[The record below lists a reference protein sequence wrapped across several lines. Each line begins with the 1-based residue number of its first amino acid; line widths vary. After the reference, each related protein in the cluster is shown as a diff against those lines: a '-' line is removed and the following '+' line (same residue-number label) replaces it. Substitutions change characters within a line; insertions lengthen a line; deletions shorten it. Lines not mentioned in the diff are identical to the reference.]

1 MSAPRSS
8 DAPPAPPPAADDLSP
23 TDARGPGGARRAAL
37 VAVSVLA
44 AVALGAAVWFG
55 YGWGHAL
62 LVDRAAAEARDAALS
77 GAMQAAVNLN
87 SVDADAVDV
96 SIENMRSSITGDA
109 LRNDL
114 EATEE
119 DIRTR
124 VAETGTSMSA
134 EVLFGTLTEL
144 NTDDDLGKALVVLA
158 VRTETAEYFVTNKVP
173 VLVSLR
179 KDGDVWK
186 AETIEPLAS
195 VEMESGP
202 APGAPPSAPAP
213 APGAETAPEG
223 EAGP

>member
-1 MSAPRSS
+1 MLAVI
-8 DAPPAPPPAADDLSP
+8 
-23 TDARGPGGARRAAL
+23 AL
-37 VAVSVLA
+37 A
-44 AVALGAAVWFG
+44 AAVWFG
-55 YGWGHAL
+55 YGWGRAL

-77 GAMQAAVNLN
+77 GAVQAAVNLN
-87 SVDADAVDV
+87 SVDAENVDL

-119 DIRTR
+119 DIRAR

-134 EVLFGTLTEL
+134 EALFGTLTEL
-144 NTDDDLGKALVVLA
+144 NTDDEVAKALVVLA
-158 VRTETAEYFVTNKVP
+158 VRTETPELFATNKVP

-202 APGAPPSAPAP
+202 VAGAPPPAPAPGAP

>member
-8 DAPPAPPPAADDLSP
+8 DAPPVPPPSADDLSP
-23 TDARGPGGARRAAL
+23 GDARGAGGARRAAL

-114 EATEE
+114 AATEE
-119 DIRTR
+119 DIRAR

-144 NTDDDLGKALVVLA
+144 NTDDDLGQALVVLA
-158 VRTETAEYFVTNKVP
+158 VRTETPEYFVTNKVP

-195 VEMESGP
+195 AEMESGP
-202 APGAPPSAPAP
+202 APGTTPSDPAP
-213 APGAETAPEG
+213 VPGAETAPEG
-223 EAGP
+223 AAGP

>member
-1 MSAPRSS
+1 M
-8 DAPPAPPPAADDLSP
+8 L
-23 TDARGPGGARRAAL
+23 
-37 VAVSVLA
+37 AV
-44 AVALGAAVWFG
+44 VALAAAVWFG
-55 YGWGHAL
+55 YGWGRAL
-62 LVDRAAAEARDAALS
+62 LVDRSAAEARDAALS

-87 SVDADAVDV
+87 SVDANDVDL

-114 EATEE
+114 AATEE
-119 DIRTR
+119 DIRAR

-134 EVLFGTLTEL
+134 EVLFGTLTEF

-158 VRTETAEYFVTNKVP
+158 VRTQTPEYFVTNKVP

-202 APGAPPSAPAP
+202 VPGAPAPDPGAQP
-213 APGAETAPEG
+213 APGETGAPAPEG

>member
-8 DAPPAPPPAADDLSP
+8 DAPPAPPPSADDLSP
-23 TDARGPGGARRAAL
+23 ADARGAGGARRAAL
-37 VAVSVLA
+37 AAVSVLA

-62 LVDRAAAEARDAALS
+62 LVDRAAAETRDAALS

-96 SIENMRSSITGDA
+96 SLENMRSSITGDA

-114 EATEE
+114 AATEE
-119 DIRTR
+119 DIRAR

-158 VRTETAEYFVTNKVP
+158 VRTETPEYFVTNKVP

-195 VEMESGP
+195 AEMESGP
-202 APGAPPSAPAP
+202 APGATPSAPAP
-213 APGAETAPEG
+213 VPGAETAPEG

>member
-1 MSAPRSS
+1 M
-8 DAPPAPPPAADDLSP
+8 L
-23 TDARGPGGARRAAL
+23 
-37 VAVSVLA
+37 AV
-44 AVALGAAVWFG
+44 VALAAAVWFG
-55 YGWGHAL
+55 YGWGRAL
-62 LVDRAAAEARDAALS
+62 LVDRSAAETRDAALS

-87 SVDADAVDV
+87 SVDAADVDL

-114 EATEE
+114 DATEE
-119 DIRTR
+119 DIRAR

-158 VRTETAEYFVTNKVP
+158 VRTETPEYFATNKVP

-195 VEMESGP
+195 TEMESGP
-202 APGAPPSAPAP
+202 APGAPAP

-223 EAGP
+223 SGAPAPAGEAGP